1 MDTTTQSTTSGIEF
15 PRVQDKPDDI
25 QVPQSVTIQGG
36 QPKKCIYHRRG
47 TTAVEPINQHRSR
60 FVGSSTTSTVVAG
73 STTNSTTPTTSPSS
87 SVIPSSIGGIP
98 ASTTGQLAIGPNELA
113 QQVNGA
119 LIAERYLL
127 LDLVDGNSMYKCY
140 DVKAMEELVCKVSS
154 FNFYYF
160 LCRLQFPDAIN

>member
-1 MDTTTQSTTSGIEF
+1 MDTTTTQSTTSGIEF

-25 QVPQSVTIQGG
+25 QVPQSVIIQGG

-47 TTAVEPINQHRSR
+47 QQTVVETINQHRSR

-73 STTNSTTPTTSPSS
+73 STTNSTTAVTPPLQS

-98 ASTTGQLAIGPNELA
+98 ASTTGQLAVGPNELA

-140 DVKAMEELVCKVSS
+140 DVKAMEELVCKVRR
-154 FNFYYF
+154 NFFFFIFY
-160 LCRLQFPDAIN
+160 

>member
-1 MDTTTQSTTSGIEF
+1 MDTTQSTTSGIEF

-36 QPKKCIYHRRG
+36 GGGGGQPKKCIYHRRG
-47 TTAVEPINQHRSR
+47 TTVVEPINQHRSR
-60 FVGSSTTSTVVAG
+60 FVGSSTSSTVVAG
-73 STTNSTTPTTSPSS
+73 TTTNSTVTTPPNQS

-140 DVKAMEELVCKVSS
+140 DVKAMEELVCKVRFFRFFISAGRC
-154 FNFYYF
+154 F
-160 LCRLQFPDAIN
+160 

>member
-15 PRVQDKPDDI
+15 PHVQDKPDDI
-25 QVPQSVTIQGG
+25 QVPQSVIIQGG

-47 TTAVEPINQHRSR
+47 TTGVEPINQHRSR
-60 FVGSSTTSTVVAG
+60 FVGSSTSSTVVAG
-73 STTNSTTPTTSPSS
+73 TTTNSTAATPPSQS

-98 ASTTGQLAIGPNELA
+98 ASTTGQLAVGPNELA

-140 DVKAMEELVCKVSS
+140 DVKAMEELVCKVRR
-154 FNFYYF
+154 FF
-160 LCRLQFPDAIN
+160 LFLLSPDWQM

>member
-1 MDTTTQSTTSGIEF
+1 MDTTQSTTSGIEF

-36 QPKKCIYHRRG
+36 GAGGGQPKKCIYHRRG
-47 TTAVEPINQHRSR
+47 ATVVEPINQHRSR
-60 FVGSSTTSTVVAG
+60 FVGSSTSSTVVAG
-73 STTNSTTPTTSPSS
+73 STTNTTVAPPSNQS
-87 SVIPSSIGGIP
+87 SVIPSSIGGVP
-98 ASTTGQLAIGPNELA
+98 ASTTGQLAVGPNELA

-140 DVKAMEELVCKVSS
+140 DVKAMEELVCKVR
-154 FNFYYF
+154 FYVF
-160 LCRLQFPDAIN
+160 IIADCRCY